1 MISEQLSLISVALY
15 FKLKTI
21 SFKNLYLGRVNFE
34 MFCEILPVFISF
46 AAFVAVERPLFRVR
60 SHVALQMP
68 RRSTSEV
75 ALATLVWLFSCVLLH
90 HVYFQ
95 ITSCKAGILTHRATV
110 RLFPRVGP
118 FVLLQMA

>member
-34 MFCEILPVFISF
+34 MFCEILPGFISF

-95 ITSCKAGILTHRATV
+95 ITSCKAGIPTQCASV

-118 FVLLQMA
+118 FVLHQIA

>member
-1 MISEQLSLISVALY
+1 MPVISVVLY

-75 ALATLVWLFSCVLLH
+75 ALATLVWLFSCVLSY
-90 HVYFQ
+90 HVNFQ
-95 ITSCKAGILTHRATV
+95 IASFSTGILTHCASV
-110 RLFPRVGP
+110 KLFPRVGP
-118 FVLLQMA
+118 FVLLQIV

>member
-75 ALATLVWLFSCVLLH
+75 ALATLVWLFSCVLSH
-90 HVYFQ
+90 HVNFQ
-95 ITSCKAGILTHRATV
+95 IASFSTGILTHCASV
-110 RLFPRVGP
+110 KLFPRVSP
-118 FVLLQMA
+118 FVLLQMT